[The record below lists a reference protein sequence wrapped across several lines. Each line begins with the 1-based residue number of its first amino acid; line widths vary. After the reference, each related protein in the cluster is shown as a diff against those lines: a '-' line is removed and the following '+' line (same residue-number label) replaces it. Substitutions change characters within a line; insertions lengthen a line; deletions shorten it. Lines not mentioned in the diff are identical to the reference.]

1 MKDIVFSPKQR
12 RVLTW
17 WRPGSAD
24 ADKQAVICDGAVR
37 SGKTLCTG
45 LSFFCWA
52 MSSFQNRSF
61 ALCGKTIVSV
71 RRNLLSEL
79 LPLLENMGFRCR
91 QQVSRNLL
99 QVRLGGRRN
108 TFYLFGGKDEGSAA
122 LIQGITLA
130 GALLD
135 EVALMPR
142 SFVEQT
148 AARCSVPGSR
158 LWFSCNPESPGHWFY
173 REWIQKAEEKQ
184 ALRLQFSMADN
195 PGLSREV
202 LERYQ
207 SMFEGTFYRRFVLGE
222 WVAAEGLVYDF
233 FDEDMVQDVP
243 EGRMEEWYISCDYGT
258 VNPTSMGLWG
268 RRGGVWY
275 RVKESYY
282 DAREVH
288 RQRTDEEHADALAEL
303 AGERSIRAVVA
314 DPSAASFIEV
324 LRRRGW
330 RVRRAENEVLS
341 GIRLTARLLKT
352 GRLVICRGCQDAI
365 REFSLYRWEDRDGGQ
380 DRVRKE
386 HDHAMDEIRYFAA
399 TVAAREED
407 RGGIFA
413 GCVERGRF

>member
-1 MKDIVFSPKQR
+1 MFSPKQR

-258 VNPTSMGLWG
+258 VNPTSLGLWG

-275 RVKESYY
+275 RVKECYY
-282 DAREVH
+282 DARAVH

-380 DRVRKE
+380 DRVKKE

-407 RGGIFA
+407 RSGIFA